1 MEPVAQGAS
10 VVFEAPKTQEHLRRI
25 ASALDVP
32 PGAFRATR
40 SVFDEG
46 PDAAERAEAALL
58 FSRLTAPDQRA
69 AIVSLLRALVHP
81 SERR

>member
-1 MEPVAQGAS
+1 M
-10 VVFEAPKTQEHLRRI
+10 FEAPKTQEHLRRI

-32 PGAFRATR
+32 PSAFRAAQ

-46 PDAAERAEAALL
+46 PDAEERAEAALL

-69 AIVSLLRALVHP
+69 AVVSLLRALARP